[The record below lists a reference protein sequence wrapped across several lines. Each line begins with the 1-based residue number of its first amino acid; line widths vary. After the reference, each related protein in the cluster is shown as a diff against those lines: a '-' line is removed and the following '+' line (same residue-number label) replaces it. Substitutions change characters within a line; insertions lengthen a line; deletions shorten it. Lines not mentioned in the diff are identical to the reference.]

1 MIWLIGLCFC
11 ISITYIVLV
20 SFLLYAYVTTK
31 RLRNAQTQTDDTNN
45 IPLFVIHPNA
55 DVELLS

>member
-1 MIWLIGLCFC
+1 MIWLIC
-11 ISITYIVLV
+11 ISISYIVFV
-20 SFLLYAYVTTK
+20 SLLLYAYVTTK